1 MTFRRFEDI
10 RAWQAAR
17 EVVRLVYAASKGR
30 KFGHDFGLRDQ
41 LRRAAVSIMANIAEG
56 FAHRSDKEF
65 ARFLFGAKGSSAEV
79 QSHLYVAH
87 DQGYVNGDEF
97 KVLYAKTE
105 SCSKQLAGLIS
116 FLLGRTGTARAMDT
130 KTADPVDTGRRR
142 LKGAGADSVDSVD
155 SEDSADV
162 L

>member
-30 KFGHDFGLRDQ
+30 EFGHDFGLRDQ

-65 ARFLFGAKGSSAEV
+65 ARFLFGAKGSSAEESV
-79 QSHLYVAH
+79 RIDRKSTRLNSSH
-87 DQGYVNGDEF
+87 DQIS
-97 KVLYAKTE
+97 YAVFCLKKKKKYTPAE
-105 SCSKQLAGLIS
+105 HTLRLLTPTFHMYYPASTCSL
-116 FLLGRTGTARAMDT
+116 
-130 KTADPVDTGRRR
+130 
-142 LKGAGADSVDSVD
+142 
-155 SEDSADV
+155 
-162 L
+162 

>member
-17 EVVRLVYAASKGR
+17 EVVSAAYSVSKGR

-65 ARFLFGAKGSSAEV
+65 VRFLFAAKGSAAEV

-87 DQGYVNGDEF
+87 DQGYMNGSEF
-97 KVLYAKTE
+97 KILYGQVE

-116 FLLGRTGTARAMDT
+116 FLLGRTDKTARMPHTRHAG
-130 KTADPVDTGRRR
+130 PVD
-142 LKGAGADSVDSVD
+142 S
-155 SEDSADV
+155 SA